1 MTGHSVH
8 TASAFASTFYFF
20 ADTQINAKIIKNA
33 TYSRHSMTLKFNTDY
48 GLQGRTT

>member
-20 ADTQINAKIIKNA
+20 ADTQINAKK
-33 TYSRHSMTLKFNTDY
+33 LKEPPSQRTKTDKK
-48 GLQGRTT
+48 